1 MLQWGV
7 SVPRKEEVMTDP
19 IHIKALSTRVG
30 LSSNAILR
38 LWKAAVKD
46 DESLL
51 DEAIAAVHDQM
62 MSLDPAR
69 AERVISLI
77 IRRHRDAK
85 CAFRAVLDANR
96 RQRRPPTRPLLP

>member
-1 MLQWGV
+1 
-7 SVPRKEEVMTDP
+7 MTDP

-30 LSSNAILR
+30 LSSDAIFR

-51 DEAIAAVHDQM
+51 DEAVAAVHDQM

-77 IRRHRDAK
+77 VRRHRDAK
-85 CAFRAVLDANR
+85 CAFRAMLNANR
-96 RQRRPPTRPLLP
+96 RQRRPPTRTLSP

>member
-1 MLQWGV
+1 
-7 SVPRKEEVMTDP
+7 MTDP

-30 LSSNAILR
+30 LSSNAIFR

-77 IRRHRDAK
+77 IRRHRHAK
-85 CAFRAVLDANR
+85 CAFKAMLNANR
-96 RQRRPPTRPLLP
+96 GRRPPTPVTLLQ